1 LRFGPV
7 TSNDSTADVAIDP
20 DRKTLTTRFSTLEV
34 SVGSGESAPPDATR
48 TFSLVVP
55 LTAAARNAKLTFYAS
70 GFAFA
75 DKGTTARLTLRVNGR
90 SIARD
95 FPAGSEVEYVQPLKL
110 SAIPASQY
118 RLSVVLEAHQVPDS
132 HDGTAFLSVSAIDAK
147 IT

>member
-1 LRFGPV
+1 MRFGPV
-7 TSNDSTADVAIDP
+7 TSNDSTVDIAIDP
-20 DRKTLTTRFSTLEV
+20 SRKTLTTRFSTLEV

-75 DKGTTARLTLRVNGR
+75 DKGTTARLILRVNGR

-110 SAIPASQY
+110 SAVPASQY
-118 RLSVVLEAHQVPDS
+118 RLSVLLEVHQVPGS
-132 HDGTAFLSVSAIDAK
+132 HDGTAFLSVSAIDAR